1 MGGLPGLGG
10 GIWGWCGLRS
20 AEWRRTCG
28 KRNKVFRCGGVV
40 WGVGSCVWVKGCGV
54 YGVIVVW
61 TFGVLGLYWCLRVS
75 SFLPG
80 VREDA
85 VPHDL
90 DRSRGLLP
98 PHSVFCHARVFS
110 LHSRL
115 YTQLCP
121 VSSIHCSWLSS
132 LTHLVIQLYV
142 LDSEVLA
149 AVGDGHPGGD
159 DEDDGHNDGDGD
171 LLLPVTRRLL
181 FHQDREG

>member
-1 MGGLPGLGG
+1 M
-10 GIWGWCGLRS
+10 CGS
-20 AEWRRTCG
+20 
-28 KRNKVFRCGGVV
+28 KVA
-40 WGVGSCVWVKGCGV
+40 
-54 YGVIVVW
+54 
-61 TFGVLGLYWCLRVS
+61 FGVWCVGAVVVGCLRVS

-80 VREDA
+80 VREDT

-90 DRSRGLLP
+90 NRSRGLLP

-132 LTHLVIQLYV
+132 PTHLVIQLYV

-159 DEDDGHNDGDGD
+159 GDGDNDGDGNGDDDCDGDCDGDGDGD